1 VNFVRT
7 DGLTTKNTKRVNT
20 RKMPEIALNELQKA
34 LCKKAEAEGKKS
46 FISHD
51 LLFNFDGRK
60 WQVINAHTGDI
71 FNVLN
76 K

>member
-1 VNFVRT
+1 
-7 DGLTTKNTKRVNT
+7 
-20 RKMPEIALNELQKA
+20 MPEIALNEKQKA
-34 LCKKAEAEGKKS
+34 LIAKAEAEGKKS

-51 LLFNFDGRK
+51 LLFNFDGRR